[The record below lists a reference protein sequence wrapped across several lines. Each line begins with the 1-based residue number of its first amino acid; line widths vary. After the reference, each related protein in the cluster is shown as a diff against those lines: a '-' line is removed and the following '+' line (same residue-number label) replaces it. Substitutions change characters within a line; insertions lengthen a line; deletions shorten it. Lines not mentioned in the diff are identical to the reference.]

1 MASAN
6 FPLSYTAPKT
16 DALNTESMTS
26 PQAERARQRSA
37 EIMATL
43 KKGGPQA
50 AEELMRQSEQGGSK
64 VEDGKVTPE
73 LGEMQAMDE
82 KGKAGGLGGWFRS
95 RMGGMKGAQG
105 EGRVV
110 R

>member
-16 DALNTESMTS
+16 DAMNADTMTS
-26 PQAERARQRSA
+26 PEAERARQRSA

-50 AEELMRQSEQGGSK
+50 AEDLMATSERK
-64 VEDGKVTPE
+64 PE
-73 LGEMQAMDE
+73 GNGVVQAE
-82 KGKAGGLGGWFRS
+82 KAKAKAKSGGGLGGWFKAK
-95 RMGGMKGAQG
+95 MGGGMKGGQG
-105 EGRVV
+105 EERVV